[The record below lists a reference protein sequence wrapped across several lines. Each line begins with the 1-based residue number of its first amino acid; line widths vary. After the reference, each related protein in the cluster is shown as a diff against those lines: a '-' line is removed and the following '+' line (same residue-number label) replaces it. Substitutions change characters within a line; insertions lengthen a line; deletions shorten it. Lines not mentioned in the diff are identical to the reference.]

1 MAKRVLS
8 IEVGLRFTRICELT
22 GHKVAPVVHQCI
34 TFATP
39 QGVFEDGYIRDK
51 ATLGNLIHQQLME
64 KKIRT
69 TDAIFTIN
77 STKIANREV
86 TIPYV
91 KESKI
96 KSIIELQASDY
107 FPIDI
112 SEYNISYYL
121 LNGNFDKKKIIAQT
135 LNHVNLH
142 KGESKEKKEKQESKD
157 IQRKMKLLLL
167 AAPNNLIQSYY
178 NLATAAGLRIES
190 IDYIGNSFYQLAK
203 KQIHEGVNISI
214 HMNENTSLINII
226 ENENLLLQ
234 RIIPYGSQD
243 VIEKVKSYQV
253 FQADTDEE
261 AISLLSREKLIH
273 HQFEVQKS
281 DTISYISTSES
292 YDQAMREMK
301 AKEDVTESLKFLV
314 NNVIRVVDYFTS
326 KNTEKKIGYV
336 YVSGLGAKFQG
347 LLQLLKNELGYE
359 VRRIEDL
366 YAASF
371 SKNVS
376 IEKEEQA
383 DYIACIGAWVAPVG
397 FGVKKKGNEVS
408 KKTDLKAWKKGFV
421 FASVVS
427 VAFIGTMFVVRTIEV
442 SKQKELNREIN
453 RLKPIELV
461 YEAYEESVAKFNNL
475 NTMHG
480 MTESKVDKLTI
491 ILADLE
497 ERLPSSMTVKDMIV
511 DSTGFTATIETDTQI
526 SIAKVLM
533 NLGDIPYFSNLNINS
548 YESTSSEG
556 SAGIPTYSFRLQ
568 AMFSNQE
575 IGAEVVSSENE
586 VKDDTSEM
594 VE

>member
-8 IEVGLRFTRICELT
+8 IEVGIRFTRICEMT
-22 GHKVAPVVHQCI
+22 GHKAAPVVYQCI

-51 ATLGNLIHQQLME
+51 ATLGNLIKQQLME
-64 KKIRT
+64 HKIRT
-69 TDAIFTIN
+69 IDAIFTIN

-86 TIPYV
+86 SIPYV
-91 KESKI
+91 KENKI

-121 LNGNFDKKKIIAQT
+121 LNGNVDRKKLK
-135 LNHVNLH
+135 
-142 KGESKEKKEKQESKD
+142 ESD
-157 IQRKMKLLLL
+157 RKMKLLLL

-178 NLATAAGLRIES
+178 NLAAAAGLRIDA
-190 IDYIGNSFYQLAK
+190 IDYIGNSFYQLGK
-203 KQIHEGVNISI
+203 KQIHEGVNILI

-234 RIIPYGSQD
+234 RIIPYGTQD
-243 VIEKVKSYQV
+243 VIEKVKSYPI
-253 FQADTDEE
+253 FQADTDEK
-261 AISLLSREKLIH
+261 AISLLSQEKLIH
-273 HQFEVQKS
+273 HQFEAQKS
-281 DTISYISTSES
+281 DTITMVSTSES
-292 YDQAMREMK
+292 YDQAMRETK

-314 NNVIRVVDYFTS
+314 NNVIRVLDYFMS

-336 YVSGLGAKFQG
+336 YVSGLGSKFQG
-347 LLQLLKNELGYE
+347 ILKLLKNELGYE

-366 YAASF
+366 YAATF

-376 IEKEEQA
+376 VAKSEQT
-383 DYIACIGAWVAPVG
+383 DYIACIGAGVAPVG
-397 FGVKKKGNEVS
+397 FGVKKKGNGLS
-408 KKTDLKAWKKGFV
+408 QKTDLKAWKNGFV

-427 VAFIGTMFVVRTIEV
+427 VVFIGTMFVVRTLEA
-442 SKQKELNREIN
+442 SKQRELNHEIE
-453 RLKPIELV
+453 RLKPVELV
-461 YEAYEESVAKFNNL
+461 YESYEEATAKFNNL
-475 NTMHG
+475 NNMHE
-480 MTESKVDKLTI
+480 MTKSKVDKLNR

-497 ERLPSSMTVKDMIV
+497 ERLPSSMTITDMIV
-511 DSTGFTATIETDTQI
+511 DSKGFSASIETDTQI

-533 NLGDIPYFSNLNINS
+533 NLGDLSYLSNLMINS

-568 AMFSNQE
+568 AMFSNQD
-575 IGAEVVSSENE
+575 IGEEVGDDAIEESVAEGE
-586 VKDDTSEM
+586 TSER